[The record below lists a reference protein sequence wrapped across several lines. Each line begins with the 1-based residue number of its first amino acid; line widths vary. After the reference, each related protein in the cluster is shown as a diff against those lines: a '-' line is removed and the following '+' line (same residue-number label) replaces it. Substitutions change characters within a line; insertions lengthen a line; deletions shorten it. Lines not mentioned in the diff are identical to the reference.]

1 MIGFDRRHVV
11 LAHPCVPGPRRMAA
25 PHGLKVLDARG
36 TSRVEHPV
44 EHPAWNIP
52 WNLPW
57 NMNMFQL
64 SARVIGYSSA

>member
-1 MIGFDRRHVV
+1 
-11 LAHPCVPGPRRMAA
+11 
-25 PHGLKVLDARG
+25 
-36 TSRVEHPV
+36 VERPV